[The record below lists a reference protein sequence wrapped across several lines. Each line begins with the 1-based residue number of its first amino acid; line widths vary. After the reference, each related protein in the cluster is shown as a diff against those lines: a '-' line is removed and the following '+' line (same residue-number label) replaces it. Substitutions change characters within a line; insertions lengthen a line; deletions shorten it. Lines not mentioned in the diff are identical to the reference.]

1 MESTLEWNH
10 PRANERT
17 TCVRN
22 TDCLLNQIR
31 FIIFSHAAKIGI
43 FYLMAKRAVIS
54 YLNLMTRYCS
64 VAAVPILTLLC
75 A

>member
-1 MESTLEWNH
+1 MESSESKRKDNLCQKH
-10 PRANERT
+10 R
-17 TCVRN
+17 
-22 TDCLLNQIR
+22 L
-31 FIIFSHAAKIGI
+31 FIKPNPIYYFSHATKIGI

-64 VAAVPILTLLC
+64 VAAVPMLTLLC

>member
-1 MESTLEWNH
+1 MESSESKRKDNLCQKH
-10 PRANERT
+10 R
-17 TCVRN
+17 
-22 TDCLLNQIR
+22 LFINQIR
-31 FIIFSHAAKIGI
+31 FIIFSHATKIGI

-64 VAAVPILTLLC
+64 VAAVPMLTLLC